1 MSFTR
6 ALEVSEALQQ
16 QPQTSGPVPGVGP
29 NPNHH
34 MAQFSGPGLVEQGQ
48 GQVAEGDKR
57 ESVYDYHEISVWQ
70 SAKSSKQKSKRPQ
83 QCEKKNWTNYLLLFE
98 EQ

>member
-57 ESVYDYHEISVWQ
+57 ESVYDYHEISV
-70 SAKSSKQKSKRPQ
+70 
-83 QCEKKNWTNYLLLFE
+83 
-98 EQ
+98 